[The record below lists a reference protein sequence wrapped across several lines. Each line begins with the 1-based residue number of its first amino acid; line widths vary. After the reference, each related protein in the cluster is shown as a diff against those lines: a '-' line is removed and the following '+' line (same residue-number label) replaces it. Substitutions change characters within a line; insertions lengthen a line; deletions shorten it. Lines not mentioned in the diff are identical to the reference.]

1 MILHDISKNIF
12 TAKLY
17 DGDPAPKSGWL
28 SRIEYGEDC
37 NLSSVELCT
46 HTGTHIDAPLHYLE
60 DGDAIDEI
68 PLSVF
73 YGACT
78 VVTIEGLL
86 TGEDMEEILPFC
98 KKRLLLRGRGQAFL
112 TQSAA
117 FVLADYGIR
126 LIGTDGLS
134 IACRDEEFEIHREL
148 LLHNVIILEGLE
160 LAEIRD
166 GDYTLAAFPIKLSGL
181 EAAPVRAIL
190 LEQEKGI

>member
-98 KKRLLLRGRGQAFL
+98 KKRLLLRGRGQAF
-112 TQSAA
+112 
-117 FVLADYGIR
+117 
-126 LIGTDGLS
+126 
-134 IACRDEEFEIHREL
+134 
-148 LLHNVIILEGLE
+148 
-160 LAEIRD
+160 
-166 GDYTLAAFPIKLSGL
+166 
-181 EAAPVRAIL
+181 
-190 LEQEKGI
+190 

>member
-1 MILHDISKNIF
+1 M
-12 TAKLY
+12 
-17 DGDPAPKSGWL
+17 
-28 SRIEYGEDC
+28 
-37 NLSSVELCT
+37 
-46 HTGTHIDAPLHYLE
+46 
-60 DGDAIDEI
+60 
-68 PLSVF
+68 F

-160 LAEIRD
+160 LLKSGTGTIRSPR
-166 GDYTLAAFPIKLSGL
+166 FP
-181 EAAPVRAIL
+181 
-190 LEQEKGI
+190 

>member
-1 MILHDISKNIF
+1 MYLYDISRNIF

-17 DGDPAPKSGWL
+17 EGDPAPKSRWL

-37 NLSSVELCT
+37 NLSAVELCT

-60 DGDAIDEI
+60 DGAAVDEI
-68 PLSVF
+68 PLSSF
-73 YGACT
+73 YGPCT

-86 TGEDMEEILPFC
+86 TGEDMESILPFC
-98 KKRLLLRGRGQAFL
+98 KKRVLLRGRGQAFL

-134 IACRDEEFEIHREL
+134 VACHDEEYEIHREL
-148 LLHNVIILEGLE
+148 LLHGIVILEGLE

-166 GDYTLAAFPIKLSGL
+166 GDYTLAAFPVKLSGL
-181 EAAPVRAIL
+181 EAAPVRAVL
-190 LEQEKGI
+190 FEQEKGI